1 MSSWLATPLSYVLTS
16 PTSVPPRDDNHRN
29 ASWLLSLQ
37 TKFLERASESDGR
50 SRSRAAKEKP
60 SRTAAP
66 LLGAAVTEHGEVI
79 DLVYFRGKS
88 VTEVAEIVGIAEA
101 TVKTRMFLRAQEVG
115 GVRCHGLGG
124 YHCVAA
130 PAYRIRGSFLTTADG
145 RRLLNAV

>member
-50 SRSRAAKEKP
+50 SRSRAAKEK
-60 SRTAAP
+60 RAE
-66 LLGAAVTEHGEVI
+66 LLRHSLARLSPKHGEVI
-79 DLVYFRGKS
+79 DLVYFHGKS

-115 GVRCHGLGG
+115 GVHCHGLGG